1 MKLFRGPASTRRLR
15 QGGFSFIEVLVS
27 MFIMSMMLLLFQA
40 MLRSA
45 ALVVST
51 RNQDAA
57 LTIARNEIEK
67 IRVGGYAAIPQS
79 GSFSDALLSTIP
91 YGNATLTTS
100 TYNAKTKQVIASV
113 TWQERNRTA
122 SSSVSLSTLITQVGG
137 LQ

>member
-1 MKLFRGPASTRRLR
+1 MQAQRFV
-15 QGGFSFIEVLVS
+15 GFSLIEILVS
-27 MFIMSMMLLLFQA
+27 IFIMSMMLLLFQA

-45 ALVVST
+45 AVVVST

-67 IRVGGYAAIPQS
+67 LRTGGYAAVPAS
-79 GSFSDALLSTIP
+79 GSFPDPLLSTLP
-91 YGNATLTTS
+91 LGTATLTTS
-100 TYNAKTKQVIASV
+100 TYNAKTKQVTAKVS
-113 TWQERNRTA
+113 WQERNITA

>member
-1 MKLFRGPASTRRLR
+1 MSVSRGPASTRRLR
-15 QGGFSFIEVLVS
+15 LGGFSFIEVVVS
-27 MFIMSMMLLLFQA
+27 IFVMSMMLFLFQA

-45 ALVVST
+45 GLIVST

-67 IRVGGYAAIPQS
+67 LRAGGYSSVPSS
-79 GSFSDALLSTIP
+79 GSFTNDLLATLPS
-91 YGNATLTTS
+91 GSATLTTS
-100 TYNAKTKQVIASV
+100 DYNTKTKQVTTTVS
-113 TWQERNRTA
+113 WQERNVAA